1 MSGSLSSFRPL
12 QPVCVEGACVLEGIR
27 RSPLPLSPTLC
38 DSLLAGA
45 SLVMCG
51 DLLLIVG
58 VNDAFRLILFLTL
71 PQRQEFRSRFQIVLD
86 SLSEA
91 LWPNLERPFPVVCQ
105 CPHFLSF
112 PRPTVMLVPQSPP
125 AGYCL
130 FVPSFLD
137 FAAFTCLGAFVSPW
151 FSSPSFPTLFSP
163 CLSLS
168 PSCPR
173 KVLCSPYPP
182 SSVAVVYA
190 P

>member
-1 MSGSLSSFRPL
+1 
-12 QPVCVEGACVLEGIR
+12 
-27 RSPLPLSPTLC
+27 
-38 DSLLAGA
+38 
-45 SLVMCG
+45 MCG

-105 CPHFLSF
+105 CPHLLSF

-137 FAAFTCLGAFVSPW
+137 FAAFTCLGAFVSPL